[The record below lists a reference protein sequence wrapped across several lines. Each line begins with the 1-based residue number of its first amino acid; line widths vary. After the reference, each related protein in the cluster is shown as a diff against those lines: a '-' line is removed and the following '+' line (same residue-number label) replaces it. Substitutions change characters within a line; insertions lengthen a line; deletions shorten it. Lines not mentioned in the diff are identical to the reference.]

1 MSDPLP
7 VVALVSGRGSNL
19 QALLDPSIDGRLP
32 IEMRAVISNRP
43 GAQALERATTAG
55 VPAEVIDHT
64 DFAERTAFDAALS
77 DAIDAHAPAL
87 VVLAG
92 FMRIFTDAFVE
103 RYRARMLNIHPSL
116 LPAFRGL
123 DTHQRA
129 LDAGAERHGATVH
142 FVTPELDGGPPV
154 AQASVPV
161 YPDDDAAALADRV
174 LEREHRL
181 YPLVVRWFAQ
191 GRLTFDGHTPY
202 LDGHALTQPIL
213 DPPELAHAPSRDR
226 SHGAC

>member
-1 MSDPLP
+1 MSDALP

-19 QALLDPSIDGRLP
+19 QSLLDAAATGRPP
-32 IEMRAVISNRP
+32 IAIRSVISNRP
-43 GAQALERATTAG
+43 GTRALDRAAAAG
-55 VPAEVIDHT
+55 VPTEVLDHRP
-64 DFAERTAFDAALS
+64 FPERAAFDAALA

-87 VVLAG
+87 IVLAG

-103 RYRARMLNIHPSL
+103 RYRTRMLNIHPSL

-129 LDAGAERHGATVH
+129 LDAGVERHGATVH

-161 YPDDDAAALADRV
+161 HADDDADTLAVRV

-181 YPLVVRWFAQ
+181 YPLVVDWFAR

-202 LDGHALTQPIL
+202 LDGRALAQPIL
-213 DPPELAHAPSRDR
+213 DPPELQHAPI
-226 SHGAC
+226 